1 MNCPWT
7 RGLKEDPAV
16 GPGLAGVSP
25 LRPGRG
31 PFRPDGTHRTVRA
44 PGSLPAGAHTCAD
57 RPAAGG
63 KVVDFALS
71 LLVYLS
77 HGAHVSLKASI
88 SSHVQSTRVSSKCSL
103 HAEQGLS
110 EEPRVGPARCPRA
123 ASVSRHAR
131 TGPKSKGTTSLT
143 GPQLLG
149 ETCPRW
155 RGGCTVRSWVTGPH
169 TSVCGLGWGKTPALF
184 TPVWGPG
191 AARGLAW
198 GTGGL
203 KVPRVSSE
211 RLNSQWC

>member
-88 SSHVQSTRVSSKCSL
+88 SSHVQSMRVSSKCSL

-155 RGGCTVRSWVTGPH
+155 RGGGGPLLGHRAPHLRLRLRLRKDACPLHSGVRSWGRE
-169 TSVCGLGWGKTPALF
+169 
-184 TPVWGPG
+184 G
-191 AARGLAW
+191 ARMGDRGA
-198 GTGGL
+198 
-203 KVPRVSSE
+203 
-211 RLNSQWC
+211 